1 MVRIAERERSGR
13 LDPRIMQWIMQDMA
27 EKYLRGEGREDELA
41 KEIAR
46 GREEYR
52 RRIKEGAEEYRKRMQ
67 EGREEYRKRQSIP
80 LGRQSLRRKK
90 LQEQ

>member
-1 MVRIAERERSGR
+1 MVRIPERERSGR

-27 EKYLRGEGREDELA
+27 EFREGKEDELA

-52 RRIKEGAEEYRKRMQ
+52 RRIKEGAEEYRKRVQ
-67 EGREEYRKRQSIP
+67 EGREGYRKRRNTP
-80 LGRQSLRRKK
+80 LGRQSLRR
-90 LQEQ
+90 

>member
-1 MVRIAERERSGR
+1 MVRIPERERSGR

-27 EKYLRGEGREDELA
+27 EFRGEGKEDELA

-52 RRIKEGAEEYRKRMQ
+52 RRIKEGAEEYRERVQ
-67 EGREEYRKRQSIP
+67 EGREGYRKRQNIP

-90 LQEQ
+90 L